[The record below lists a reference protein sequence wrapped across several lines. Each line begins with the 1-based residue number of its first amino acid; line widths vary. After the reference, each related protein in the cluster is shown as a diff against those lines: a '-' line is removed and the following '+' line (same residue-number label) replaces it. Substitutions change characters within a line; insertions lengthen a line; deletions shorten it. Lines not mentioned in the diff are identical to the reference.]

1 MTTLTQG
8 MPYDAESLI
17 VETAS
22 SIVARHGKQLTPQAQ
37 AASLGKTPVEAWQA
51 TIDTLCIKDVTAEQL
66 VAESEPLLI
75 ER

>member
-1 MTTLTQG
+1 ML
-8 MPYDAESLI
+8 YFAESLI

-22 SIVARHGKQLTPQAQ
+22 SIVARHGKKLTAQAQ
-37 AASLGKTPVEAWQA
+37 AASLGKTPLEAWQA
-51 TIDTLCIKDVTAEQL
+51 TIDTLDIKGVSAEQL

>member
-1 MTTLTQG
+1 
-8 MPYDAESLI
+8 MPGAESLI

-37 AASLGKTPVEAWQA
+37 AASLGKTPLEAWQA
-51 TIDTLCIKDVTAEQL
+51 TIDSLDIKDVSAEQL
-66 VAESEPLLI
+66 VSASEPLLV